1 MCDIR
6 QIINKNLR
14 LSNLQSVSSTKND
27 IALSQTE
34 RIWYILSRSSEK
46 LFNLKLLSS
55 QLFNFWF
62 WKINAP
68 VAQLDRVLASGAK
81 GRAFKSRR
89 ARLIWSVLYRN
100 PYEILFIP
108 LINKE
113 GEALRALCP
122 FHGIEWGLHW
132 TLKTPGGMRSLLL
145 NIYSSHLWADNTK
158 TGEVLLS
165 PVG

>member
-1 MCDIR
+1 
-6 QIINKNLR
+6 
-14 LSNLQSVSSTKND
+14 
-27 IALSQTE
+27 
-34 RIWYILSRSSEK
+34 
-46 LFNLKLLSS
+46 
-55 QLFNFWF
+55 
-62 WKINAP
+62 
-68 VAQLDRVLASGAK
+68 
-81 GRAFKSRR
+81 
-89 ARLIWSVLYRN
+89 
-100 PYEILFIP
+100 LFIP

-145 NIYSSHLWADNTK
+145 DIYSSHLWADNTK